1 MDAEE
6 QIIHIKPNSRS
17 WSCKVLVIEKLN
29 ERESFNK
36 PGLTYKPIILQDSA
50 GHKVKAMTY
59 GQDIAVIDK
68 RIQLN
73 GTYKVFDARVSPA
86 AHGFA
91 VPDETYRFIWTLNR
105 RTMIHDVSPDEK
117 LVPQPTADAEIEPF
131 SMFYKSMWSKKDINV
146 LGAVISKLARMFV
159 FTKKGQKTTTD
170 FIIID
175 QECKPITLTLWE
187 EFATTQ
193 GIEIE
198 KALESGTYPTILAK
212 RILATTYQGLT
223 LTTRQDSSIELNP
236 TIPLAA
242 SLEEW

>member
-1 MDAEE
+1 
-6 QIIHIKPNSRS
+6 
-17 WSCKVLVIEKLN
+17 
-29 ERESFNK
+29 
-36 PGLTYKPIILQDSA
+36 
-50 GHKVKAMTY
+50 MTY
-59 GQDIAVIDK
+59 GQDIAIIDK

-73 GTYKVFDARVSPA
+73 GTYKVFDARVSPVT
-86 AHGFA
+86 HGFA
-91 VPDETYRFIWTLNR
+91 VPDETYRCIWTLNR

-117 LVPQPTADAEIEPF
+117 LVPQPTADADIEPF
-131 SMFYKSMWSKKDINV
+131 SMFYKSMWSKKDMNV
-146 LGAVISKLARMFV
+146 LGAVISKLARRFV

-198 KALESGTYPTILAK
+198 NALESGIYPTILAR
-212 RILATTYQGLT
+212 RIITTTYQGLT
-223 LTTRQDSSIELNP
+223 LTTRQDSSIDVNP
-236 TIPLAA
+236 NIPLVA